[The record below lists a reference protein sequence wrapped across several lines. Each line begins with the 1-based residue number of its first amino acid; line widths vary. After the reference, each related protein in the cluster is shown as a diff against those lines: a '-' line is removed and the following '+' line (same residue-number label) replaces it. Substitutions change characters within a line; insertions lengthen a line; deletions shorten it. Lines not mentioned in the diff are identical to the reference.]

1 MKTLT
6 SFATIAPAVV
16 IAAFALSSCRE
27 ALYPVA
33 RAFGSPPESE
43 LAVCREAFRQLQM
56 HIETSRVQVEPV
68 LFAVDHDRQWRTDVA
83 QAIVVEAG
91 AHTKA
96 KLEVAAAPD
105 VGFPAEM
112 YHNQLHYLWDRST
125 EYARWIKAAHPGADY
140 VLCTEV
146 FGHEGKVAAIQVYLF
161 DAKGQ
166 IAYCRVFN
174 SHHFGGNLPLEGEGH
189 VRLMV
194 KVLFDDLRKDA
205 NVIFPPYGV
214 G

>member
-6 SFATIAPAVV
+6 SFITIAPAVV
-16 IAAFALSSCRE
+16 IAALAVSGCHE

-33 RAFGSPPESE
+33 LAFGSPPESE
-43 LAVCREAFRQLQM
+43 LAVCREAFRQLQL
-56 HIETSRVQVEPV
+56 HVETSRVQVEPV

-83 QAIVVEAG
+83 QAIVAEAG
-91 AHTKA
+91 THTKA

-105 VGFPAEM
+105 VSFPTEM

-140 VLCTEV
+140 ILCTEV
-146 FGHEGKVAAIQVYLF
+146 FGHEGKVAAIQVYIF

-166 IAYCRVFN
+166 VAYAG
-174 SHHFGGNLPLEGEGH
+174 SSIPTTSG
-189 VRLMV
+189 
-194 KVLFDDLRKDA
+194 K
-205 NVIFPPYGV
+205 IFPWKAKGTS
-214 G
+214 GL